1 MGPDLEPPTLGTL
14 EATDQAWVQA
24 IYLGATH
31 PLSLHHS
38 PRGVLIKMDI
48 SGRCLDLSKLWLELR
63 NQQF

>member
-24 IYLGATH
+24 IYFGATH
-31 PLSLHHS
+31 PPSLHHS
-38 PRGVLIKMDI
+38 PWGVLIKMDI